1 MLVSFGLRVFLL
13 ESAGGLGSPEQR
25 LTVRGEKAFKATDP
39 LAVSRTFGLK
49 TLPNSSKTAKYLSR
63 LNQ

>member
-25 LTVRGEKAFKATDP
+25 LTVRGEKAFKATEN
-39 LAVSRTFGLK
+39 GLNLLK
-49 TLPNSSKTAKYLSR
+49 KPRRFADIWPKKAL
-63 LNQ
+63 